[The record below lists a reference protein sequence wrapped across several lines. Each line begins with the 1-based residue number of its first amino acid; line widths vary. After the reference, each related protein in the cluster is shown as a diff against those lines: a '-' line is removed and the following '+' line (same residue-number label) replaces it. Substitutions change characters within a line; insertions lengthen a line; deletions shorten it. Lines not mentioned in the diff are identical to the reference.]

1 MAASRFGHL
10 VLVQFLLEH
19 GANVNSWDADYATAL
34 DRAHQC
40 GSLDTVSLLRAHGGQ
55 PGSSFLQRRCCNY
68 VQTRSSTALFVVC
81 VCGLIWLALGLERC
95 VLALATACFVSVP
108 IYVSLRTRKRVDFF
122 IVGAQKAGTS
132 AFWTYLAEHLA
143 VFLSKEKE
151 LHFFDDDAR
160 FLLTNPVAIIIRVL
174 QYHTCFGGLR
184 HGAKVVGEATPIY
197 CWWRGALERIAA
209 YNPKAKIIMLMRDPV
224 SRAYSHWN
232 MNGQQGTNPLA
243 FVDALEIERSGAKL
257 RQPPE
262 PRIRDYIHHL
272 LAPPCRALPTAS
284 SLQHKQFSY
293 VDRGRYAGQIIELRR
308 RFPEDQ
314 LMFIKYEQ
322 FCADEQKGIDA
333 ICNFLGVDS
342 MSISPAEV
350 HKRSYKAP
358 MPAEVRRDLIAH
370 LLSDIE
376 QVEQLLGWD
385 CSDWKAEK
393 LHVAGA

>member
-19 GANVNSWDADYATAL
+19 GANVNLWDADYASAHSTAV
-34 DRAHQC
+34 RAHQC

-132 AFWTYLAEHLA
+132 AFWTYLAEHPA

-197 CWWRGALERIAA
+197 CWWRGALKPYRG
-209 YNPKAKIIMLMRDPV
+209 L
-224 SRAYSHWN
+224 
-232 MNGQQGTNPLA
+232 PL
-243 FVDALEIERSGAKL
+243 
-257 RQPPE
+257 
-262 PRIRDYIHHL
+262 
-272 LAPPCRALPTAS
+272 TT
-284 SLQHKQFSY
+284 
-293 VDRGRYAGQIIELRR
+293 RR
-308 RFPEDQ
+308 R
-314 LMFIKYEQ
+314 KSSCS
-322 FCADEQKGIDA
+322 CAT
-333 ICNFLGVDS
+333 
-342 MSISPAEV
+342 
-350 HKRSYKAP
+350 R
-358 MPAEVRRDLIAH
+358 
-370 LLSDIE
+370 
-376 QVEQLLGWD
+376 
-385 CSDWKAEK
+385 
-393 LHVAGA
+393 

>member
-1 MAASRFGHL
+1 MNVADAPGKGLGVFSAVDAPGRQARSCAATLGQEFHPAHGCVAVRSSRLGS
-10 VLVQFLLEH
+10 VSTRAWCKRQFMGRRLRQC
-19 GANVNSWDADYATAL
+19 AL

-68 VQTRSSTALFVVC
+68 VQTRSSTTLFVVC

-132 AFWTYLAEHLA
+132 ALWTYLAEHPA

-184 HGAKVVGEATPIY
+184 HGAKVIGEATPIY

-272 LAPPCRALPTAS
+272 LAPPCR
-284 SLQHKQFSY
+284 
-293 VDRGRYAGQIIELRR
+293 GRSQRR
-308 RFPEDQ
+308 RAFSTSSSATWIVADTLVRSLSCEGGFPRTNS
-314 LMFIKYEQ
+314 
-322 FCADEQKGIDA
+322 CSS
-333 ICNFLGVDS
+333 S
-342 MSISPAEV
+342 MSSSVLTSRKE
-350 HKRSYKAP
+350 S
-358 MPAEVRRDLIAH
+358 MPSATF
-370 LLSDIE
+370 S
-376 QVEQLLGWD
+376 GWIR
-385 CSDWKAEK
+385 
-393 LHVAGA
+393 